1 MVSSIVLMDA
11 FWRCIFHSATLQSMA
26 GRVKRQVCGELDALE
41 IVLDAGADACTA
53 DVHGAYPLHYAA
65 QMCGRHKGVATAGR
79 DDRVG
84 LVALKKLLARGVSV
98 NVVDC
103 DGRQPLLWAASSGNS
118 HLICCWSV
126 NRFHFGDGGGSSR
139 AVCGSFCA
147 RKCRRNDASISAEN
161 PGIDHVKV
169 VDESRRTGFLAVA
182 IHDD

>member
-1 MVSSIVLMDA
+1 VSSIVLMDA

-126 NRFHFGDGGGSSR
+126 NSIPFRRRRRQLACRLRKLLR
-139 AVCGSFCA
+139 A
-147 RKCRRNDASISAEN
+147 EM
-161 PGIDHVKV
+161 P
-169 VDESRRTGFLAVA
+169 T
-182 IHDD
+182 